1 VRIEEV
7 SVMISN
13 RSISRRGFLAAGGGF
28 VGLLSAVASSGGAAF
43 AASGAGPA
51 ARPAPGTTTVALVRT
66 PDRADG
72 VRRSL
77 ALLGVNPVRGKRV
90 LVKPNFNTSDPTPGS
105 THNDTL
111 RALLAELKGMGAASL
126 AVGDRSGPEDTEK
139 VLTKKGIPALA
150 AEFGAGVLNFDG
162 LGPDGY
168 VKVAP
173 PGSHWADGFLVARP
187 VVEAEAVVSACCLKT
202 HQYGGIFT
210 MSLKNSVG
218 IVPREGYA
226 YMRELHGSPHQ
237 RRMIAE
243 INAAYAPVLI
253 VLDGVE
259 AFTDGGPMTGTLKT
273 AEVVLAGTDRVAID
287 AVGLAVLK
295 ELGSNAA
302 IMGTKIFAQEQI
314 ARAVELGLGVDGPER
329 IVIKTADA
337 AGEAYAEKIRTI
349 LAAG

>member
-1 VRIEEV
+1 
-7 SVMISN
+7 MSN
-13 RSISRRGFLAAGGGF
+13 HHPVSRRGFLAAGGGF
-28 VGLLSAVASSGGAAF
+28 VGLLSALRPSRGASRPGPSVGPGASAP
-43 AASGAGPA
+43 GPSA
-51 ARPAPGTTTVALVRT
+51 ARPGAEATTVALVRT
-66 PDRADG
+66 ADRAEG

-77 ALLGVNPVRGKRV
+77 ALLGLNPVRGKRV

-111 RALLAELKGMGAASL
+111 RALLAELKSMGAASL
-126 AVGDRSGPEDTEK
+126 AVGDRSGPEDIEQ

-150 AEFGAGVLNFDG
+150 AEFGAEVLNFDG

-173 PGSHWADGFLVARP
+173 TGSHWADGFLVARP
-187 VVEAEAVVSACCLKT
+187 VVEAEAVVSTCCLKT
-202 HQYGGIFT
+202 HQYGGVFT

-218 IVPREGYA
+218 IVPRAGHA

-243 INAAYAPVLI
+243 INAAYRPVLI

-259 AFTDGGPMTGTLKT
+259 AFSDGGPMTGTLKT
-273 AEVVLAGTDRVAID
+273 ADVVLAGTDRIAID

-302 IMGTKIFAQEQI
+302 VMGTKIFAQEQI
-314 ARAVELGLGVDGPER
+314 ARAVELGLGVDGPGR
-329 IVIKTADA
+329 ILIKTADA
-337 AGEAYAEKIRTI
+337 AGEEYASKIRAI
-349 LAAG
+349 LAED